1 MATNFPGSLD
11 SYVNP
16 VGSDGLASGA
26 GGVSHANMHANI
38 HDAVEAIQAKVG
50 VDNSTVS
57 SSLDYRV
64 GLTERGA
71 PVGAISMFAGVAAPT
86 GWLLCQGQEVDYA
99 TYPLLGAV
107 FGVSGGTWYLPD
119 LRQRVPVGS
128 GAGYALLGSGGS
140 ATDSVTI
147 TQANLPEH
155 THNMDHGHADTIS
168 ANQSGHTHTIS
179 VTVNDNGTDLVQRLS
194 GYTGNYVIP
203 YDGNNNGY
211 ADGLESYGNYNPSSP
226 TPTTQGMAVTYT
238 SSHGHTASGSATS
251 TDPAI
256 TVSGGVTDHTGST
269 GDGNFANTALSIDV
283 VQPFFVVNFIIRV
296 DDI

>member
-11 SYVNP
+11 IYVNP
-16 VGSDGLASGA
+16 VGSDGLAAGA

-50 VDNSTVS
+50 VDSSTVT

-86 GWLLCQGQEVDYA
+86 GWLLCQGQQVDYA

-107 FGVSGGTWYLPD
+107 FGVSGGTWNLPD

-128 GAGYALLGSGGS
+128 GTGYTLLGSGGS

-147 TQANLPEH
+147 AAANLPEH
-155 THNMDHGHADTIS
+155 RHDMGHGHGHDIQANQDQHRHTVDPPSTSVSISDPGHAHNMPLLNDGTFGGYAGEGHGGTTIAGPDTYPNTTGIS
-168 ANQSGHTHTIS
+168 A
-179 VTVNDNGTDLVQRLS
+179 TVDITQFNS
-194 GYTGNYVIP
+194 GY
-203 YDGNNNGY
+203 
-211 ADGLESYGNYNPSSP
+211 S
-226 TPTTQGMAVTYT
+226 
-238 SSHGHTASGSATS
+238 
-251 TDPAI
+251 DPAI
-256 TVSGGVTDHTGST
+256 GISGGVTNHTGNT

>member
-57 SSLDYRV
+57 SSLDFRV

-71 PVGAISMFAGVAAPT
+71 PVGAISMFAGVAAPA
-86 GWLLCQGQEVDYA
+86 GWLLCQGQQVDYA
-99 TYPLLGAV
+99 TYPLLGSV

-128 GAGYALLGSGGS
+128 GAGYTLRSTGGNQEVSITIAEANLPTHVHSIEHDHPAKTSGANSRGHDHSIQHNHDAETFNISTSPHAHTTTFYNSGALLGAHSDEGHGGTPS
-140 ATDSVTI
+140 NTVTTDSTTVTGSVNVDLKNY
-147 TQANLPEH
+147 T
-155 THNMDHGHADTIS
+155 GS
-168 ANQSGHTHTIS
+168 SGSESQDHTHT
-179 VTVNDNGTDLVQRLS
+179 VDLDNF
-194 GYTGNYVIP
+194 TGN
-203 YDGNNNGY
+203 
-211 ADGLESYGNYNPSSP
+211 S
-226 TPTTQGMAVTYT
+226 
-238 SSHGHTASGSATS
+238 
-251 TDPAI
+251 
-256 TVSGGVTDHTGST
+256 
-269 GDGNFANTALSIDV
+269 GDGGFANTALDIDV
-283 VQPFFVVNFIIRV
+283 RQPFFVVNFIIRV

>member
-57 SSLDYRV
+57 SSLDFRV

-71 PVGAISMFAGVAAPT
+71 PVGAISMFAGVAAPA
-86 GWLLCQGQEVDYA
+86 GWLLCQGQLVSYA
-99 TYPLLGAV
+99 TYPQLAAV
-107 FGVSGGTWYLPD
+107 FGVAGGSWNLPD

-155 THNMDHGHADTIS
+155 THNMNHGHGHDIQ
-168 ANQSGHTHTIS
+168 ANQDPHSHTIS
-179 VTVNDNGTDLVQRLS
+179 VTVNSDTTKFVYNTQ
-194 GYTGNYVIP
+194 
-203 YDGNNNGY
+203 
-211 ADGLESYGNYNPSSP
+211 NYN
-226 TPTTQGMAVTYT
+226 TTDYIATDTTLASYYSASDFGMAVDHV
-238 SSHGHTASGSATS
+238 SSHSHTASGSATP

-256 TVSGGVTDHTGST
+256 TVSGGVTDHTGNT
-269 GDGNFANTALSIDV
+269 GDGNFANTALDIDV